1 MRTGSDEMNLSSTLK
16 KRRKEL
22 NLTLLQIADKVGV
35 SEATV
40 QRWESGNIKSLR
52 YNRISKLAEVLNI
65 SPAELMGWDEK
76 NLTTT
81 TSDEIS
87 PAGHEM
93 LTILNN
99 LDDDTQKK
107 LLELARLYLN
117 DLNRNKEN
125 Q

>member
-81 TSDEIS
+81 SDEIS